1 MGTMPNLRNTGLA
14 SSFLCFAFLPVF
26 FLPGSAV
33 DASGQPAVVH
43 HDLSVRLHP
52 QTRSLEGVDA
62 LAVRPG
68 REPSISL
75 VLSPAAT
82 VQKVSA
88 GGKDLPFT
96 FEGGALR
103 IVLSPDPAGSGEL
116 SLTVAYRASFRDR
129 VPEDPVDNGDPGYG
143 VRGTIQ
149 EKGTFLGEEAG
160 WYPDLPGSRATF
172 HVLVEGPAGYES
184 VTAGRRIRRET
195 SGGITRSEWE
205 TRGALAGISLSAGP
219 YRVREKRDGEIP
231 LYTYFYPETGALSE
245 PYLLAVARFLDLY
258 RDLLGPYPFEKFAV
272 VENFFPTG
280 YGFPSYTLLGS
291 TVVRLPF
298 IVETS
303 LGHEVAHS
311 WFGNGVRVD
320 YAHGNW
326 SEGLTAYVADYLYRE
341 RSSAEEGKEYRLK
354 LLRDYST
361 LVHPGTDFPLA
372 SFAGRDS
379 PASQA
384 VGYGKAAM
392 VFHMARRLAGD
403 DAFWKG
409 LRDVVR
415 EKMFREATW
424 GDFARAFGRES
435 GFDFAPFFRQWVE
448 RGGAPVITLSGV
460 TAERKGEGWRISGRV
475 VQEEPCFD
483 LRLPMRLV
491 TEEGEIDTVLNVSG
505 EATPFSLPAG
515 ATPRTLLLDPEV
527 DLFRRLDPSEIPPTV
542 NAIRGSTDLLVV
554 AARGF
559 PDDIRESSNLLL
571 AGLGK
576 EQTAILREEETPPSR
591 LAGHDVLFLGIP
603 KGNGYLPSLPEEL
616 SLSPTRFAIGG
627 KRFDSRGDSLFVVLP
642 HPAGGGRVT
651 ALFLP
656 FSPEAASLAARKIP
670 HYGKYS
676 YLAFSEGKNRA
687 KGTWPPLSS
696 PAIHEF
702 PGGNPSPQGIPG
714 DAKELP
720 RVRKWGGEPS
730 SPQWGAGSSGPGG
743 RSPSRPPA

>member
-1 MGTMPNLRNTGLA
+1 MSTMPTRGITGLA
-14 SSFLCFAFLPVF
+14 SFFLCFAFLPAF
-26 FLPGSAV
+26 LLPGSAV
-33 DASGQPAVVH
+33 AASGQPAVVH

-52 QTRSLEGVDA
+52 QTRSLEGVDT
-62 LAVRPG
+62 LAVHTG
-68 REPSISL
+68 GEPFLSF

-88 GGKDLPFT
+88 GGKDLPFA

-103 IVLSPDPAGSGEL
+103 VFLSPETSGNGDL

-129 VPEDPVDNGDPGYG
+129 VPEDPADTGDPGYG

-172 HVLVEGPAGYES
+172 RVLVEGPAGYES

-205 TRGALAGISLSAGP
+205 TRGGLSGISLSAGP
-219 YRVREKRDGEIP
+219 YRVREKRDGGIP
-231 LYTYFYPETGALSE
+231 LYTYFYPETDALSE

-320 YAHGNW
+320 YARGNW

-361 LVHPGTDFPLA
+361 LVPPGTDFPLA

-384 VGYGKAAM
+384 VGYGKGAM

-448 RGGAPVITLSGV
+448 RGGAPVIALSGV
-460 TAERKGEGWRISGRV
+460 TAEWKGEGWRISGRV
-475 VQEEPCFD
+475 VQEKPCFD

-491 TEEGEIDTVLNVSG
+491 TEEGKIDTMLDVSG

-515 ATPRTLLLDPEV
+515 ATPQTLLLDPEV
-527 DLFRRLDPSEIPPTV
+527 DLFRRLDPTEIPPTV

-554 AARGF
+554 AARGL
-559 PDDIRESSNLLL
+559 PADLLESTKLLL
-571 AGLGK
+571 AGMGRGNV
-576 EQTAILREEETPPSR
+576 AIVREEETSASR
-591 LAGHDVLFLGIP
+591 LTGHDVLFLGMP
-603 KGNGYLPSLPEEL
+603 EGRGYLPPLPKGFSVSSRRFTLGGEKFE
-616 SLSPTRFAIGG
+616 SP
-627 KRFDSRGDSLFVVLP
+627 GDALFVVLP
-642 HPAGGGRVT
+642 HPPGGKRVI

-670 HYGKYS
+670 HYGRYS

-687 KGTWPPLSS
+687 KGTWEAESS
-696 PAIHEF
+696 STIHVFSRSLPDGSEEVPANRI
-702 PGGNPSPQGIPG
+702 
-714 DAKELP
+714 
-720 RVRKWGGEPS
+720 R
-730 SPQWGAGSSGPGG
+730 
-743 RSPSRPPA
+743 